1 MNTIRESPI
10 IYTIGHSTHSL
21 TYFLELLNAHSIECV
36 ADVRSV
42 PASRHTPQFN
52 QTPLSAFLRK
62 QGKIY
67 MPFCAEFGA
76 RNDDAVVLDECGVV
90 DFQKVVKTA
99 SFLRGVERLQHGIAQ
114 GYRIALMCSEAEP
127 FDCHRFVM
135 IADALQCTG
144 FKVMHIMKDNS
155 LQTNESLE
163 LQLLRKYRKKLP
175 QPSFFEPD
183 VSPEMQL
190 REAYRLRNRDIG
202 YDTSEA

>member
-1 MNTIRESPI
+1 MNTTNESPV

-21 TYFLELLNAHSIECV
+21 PYFLELLNAHAIECV

-42 PASRHTPQFN
+42 PASRHTPQYN
-52 QTPLSAFLRK
+52 QVPLAAFLKK

-76 RNDDAVVLDECGVV
+76 RNEDAAVLDDCGIV
-90 DFQKVVKTA
+90 DFQKVVKTEA
-99 SFLRGVERLQHGIAQ
+99 FLRGVERLERGIAQ

-135 IADALQCTG
+135 IADALRCTG
-144 FKVMHIMKDNS
+144 FTIMHILKDNS
-155 LQTNESLE
+155 LQTNEALE
-163 LQLLRKYRKKLP
+163 LQLLKKYRKKLP

-190 REAYRLRNRDIG
+190 RAAYRLRNRDIG

>member
-1 MNTIRESPI
+1 MKNNTESPV

-21 TYFLELLNAHSIECV
+21 TYFLELLNTHDIVCV

-42 PASRHTPQFN
+42 PASRYNPQFN
-52 QTPLSAFLRK
+52 QVPLAAFLKK

-67 MPFCAEFGA
+67 LPFGAEFGA
-76 RNDDAVVLDECGVV
+76 RQEDATVLDEHGVV
-90 DFQKVVKTA
+90 DFQKVVKTE
-99 SFLRGVERLQHGIAQ
+99 SFLNGVTRLERGIAQ

-135 IADALQCTG
+135 IADALQGTG
-144 FKVMHIMKDNS
+144 FKVMHILKDGF
-155 LQTNESLE
+155 LQTNEALE
-163 LQLLRKYRKKLP
+163 HQLLKRYRKKLP

-190 REAYRLRNRDIG
+190 RTAYRLRNADIG
-202 YDTSEA
+202 YDTSEF